1 MFGTEAGDATPAGAL
16 DVLIVDDN
24 PMLVASVRELFELSG
39 CACATAYDGQAALD
53 LLETLSEPPHAILC
67 DLVMPRMDGF
77 ELLQVLRRDER
88 WRGVFVVIVSGRDE
102 DRAPALSFG
111 ADAFLPKPY
120 PIPRLIELVV
130 GRRPSGE

>member
-1 MFGTEAGDATPAGAL
+1 MFGTEAPNTPAEGPL

-39 CACATAYDGQAALD
+39 CACAVAYDGQAALE
-53 LLETLSEPPHAILC
+53 LLETLPEPPNAILC

-77 ELLQVLRRDER
+77 ELLQTLRADDR
-88 WRGVFVVIVSGRDE
+88 WRGVFIVMVSGRDE

-120 PIPRLIELVV
+120 PIPRLIELIV
-130 GRRPSGE
+130 GRRPDAE

>member
-1 MFGTEAGDATPAGAL
+1 MSAPEVSDGPATGPF

-39 CACATAYDGQAALD
+39 CVCAVAYDGQAALE
-53 LLETLSEPPHAILC
+53 LLQAMPEPPHAILC

-77 ELLQVLRRDER
+77 ELLQALRADER
-88 WRGVFVVIVSGRDE
+88 WRGVFVVVASGRDE

-111 ADAFLPKPY
+111 ANAFLPKPY
-120 PIPRLIELVV
+120 PIHRLIELVV
-130 GRRPSGE
+130 GRRAGA